1 MTGNSPRDSAG
12 NRFTPVADVLHGYLD
27 RTGLAESLDRL
38 GAMEEWAGAVGAR
51 VSRVTRAVEVRGDE
65 LVVEVQSSAWIAE
78 LSMMRTLILERLNSV
93 RAGAPIGSIRFRL
106 AETSRGIGRRGATS
120 ENR

>member
-1 MTGNSPRDSAG
+1 MTGNSPRDSALS
-12 NRFTPVADVLHGYLD
+12 RFTPVADALQGYLD

-38 GAMEEWAGAVGAR
+38 GAVEEWAGAVGAR

-65 LVVEVQSSAWIAE
+65 LVVEVLSSAWIAE

-93 RAGAPIGSIRFRL
+93 HSGPPIGSIRFRL
-106 AETSRGIGRRGATS
+106 AETSRGIGAKRS
-120 ENR
+120 DK